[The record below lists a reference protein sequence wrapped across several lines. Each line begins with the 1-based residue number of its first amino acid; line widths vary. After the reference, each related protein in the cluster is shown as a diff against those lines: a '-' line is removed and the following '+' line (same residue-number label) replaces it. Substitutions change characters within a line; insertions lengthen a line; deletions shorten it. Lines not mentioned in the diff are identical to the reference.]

1 MDILVSDLGKEG
13 PDMGTS
19 TFSLVTDTSVKLGK
33 EDEALLI
40 FKNLDYFKCPKDST
54 MVSAI
59 VSSLCTKGH
68 AKRAEGRRGCL
79 AS

>member
-33 EDEALLI
+33 EDEAL
-40 FKNLDYFKCPKDST
+40 
-54 MVSAI
+54 
-59 VSSLCTKGH
+59 
-68 AKRAEGRRGCL
+68 
-79 AS
+79 